1 MLTARFVYKD
11 LKMFEECKYTR
22 PKSLLSMILISI
34 YHTKNIDYIHNWIIV
49 WSQYRDMVKWI
60 SW

>member
-34 YHTKNIDYIHNWIIV
+34 YHTKNIDYIHN
-49 WSQYRDMVKWI
+49 
-60 SW
+60 